1 MDSVKQI
8 AVESGETF
16 PSEMS
21 FGKDTMNCALIVYFS
36 HSIVIL
42 FNPAVPPG
50 LCVLLVAK
58 SSYPP
63 HPALCFTIAT
73 YANVWRSVSWAEC
86 CGVSH
91 RAFLHVMI
99 GPASR

>member
-63 HPALCFTIAT
+63 TPCAVFYHSDLCKRMEICFLGR
-73 YANVWRSVSWAEC
+73 VLRSFA
-86 CGVSH
+86 
-91 RAFLHVMI
+91 
-99 GPASR
+99 